1 MSTGP
6 RYTVITYIM
15 GDYEQVHEIT
25 ERSERADYLLITDN
39 QALKS
44 ETWKIIGDPSLTG
57 GPFNKVM
64 SVRWNPW
71 KYTAADI
78 VITVDGSLG
87 INCNLDE
94 LVDAFNAG
102 NHELGIVIHS
112 HRNTAVAELEV
123 WSSFRNHERAVWQRD
138 FLKTIRGYDIYNYRG
153 LYQTGFMIRRQTERL
168 SYWETLVKRYLLAI
182 GGDEYDRL
190 DQVLASYALNQFCND
205 LRCLWFSERLLESK
219 FITWYG
225 HGTNDVVHQTDLIEP
240 YAFNRPVEVY
250 I

>member
-1 MSTGP
+1 
-6 RYTVITYIM
+6 M
-15 GDYEQVHEIT
+15 GDYEQVHEIK

-39 QALKS
+39 PALKS

-102 NHELGIVIHS
+102 NHELGIVIHP
-112 HRNTAVAELEV
+112 HRKTIAAELEV
-123 WSSFRNHERAVWQRD
+123 WRT
-138 FLKTIRGYDIYNYRG
+138 LRGYDNGAAQIHELQERGYDVSNYRG
-153 LYQTGFMIRRQTERL
+153 LYQTGFMIRRWADRL
-168 SYWETLVKRYLLAI
+168 SIWNQTVAALLRKS
-182 GGDEYDRL
+182 GHGHFDRL
-190 DQVLASYALNQFCND
+190 DQTIASAMLNLFHSD
-205 LRCLWFSERLLESK
+205 MSVLWFSERLLESK

-225 HGTNDVVHQTDLIEP
+225 HGTNDIVHQTDLIEP

>member
-15 GDYEQVHEIT
+15 GDYEQVHEIK

-39 QALKS
+39 PALKS

-94 LVDAFNAG
+94 LVDAFIAG
-102 NHELGIVIHS
+102 GHELGIVIHP
-112 HRNTAVAELEV
+112 HRNTAAAELQV
-123 WSSFRNHERAVWQRD
+123 WNSFRKHNDTVRQFDWLRLWD
-138 FLKTIRGYDIYNYRG
+138 YDVFDYKG
-153 LYQTGFMIRRQTERL
+153 LYQTGCMIRRRTPSILSFESETRRRL
-168 SYWETLVKRYLLAI
+168 FICGNGK
-182 GGDEYDRL
+182 YDRL
-190 DQVLASYALNQFCND
+190 DQVLASATLNQEHSD
-205 LRCLWFSERLLESK
+205 MSVLWFSERLLESK

-225 HGTNDVVHQTDLIEP
+225 HGTNDIVHQTDLIEP